1 MFLLL
6 TVPIFTEFSNS
17 VIYNTLELGKEV
29 VVYGGKYV
37 FFPNAVIGGKNIMN
51 KKTPTYFIH
60 MQKGKHND
68 KIFRLKDSM

>member
-37 FFPNAVIGGKNIMN
+37 SFQTLLLVE
-51 KKTPTYFIH
+51 
-60 MQKGKHND
+60 
-68 KIFRLKDSM
+68 KI